1 MMGNSPIL
9 DGRPLES
16 LTYEQ
21 AFTELETIIAAL
33 ESDQH
38 SLDEALALFERG
50 QALARRC
57 ADLLDRAEL
66 KIQQLSGD
74 SLTEF
79 NPQD

>member
-1 MMGNSPIL
+1 MGKSPIL
-9 DGRPLES
+9 DGGPLES

>member
-1 MMGNSPIL
+1 MGKSPIL

>member
-1 MMGNSPIL
+1 MGNSPIL

>member
-1 MMGNSPIL
+1 MGKSPIL

-57 ADLLDRAEL
+57 ADLLDKAEL

>member
-1 MMGNSPIL
+1 MGKSPTL